1 MTVSQNTNLIPW
13 NLENSWQE
21 ANASI
26 ADHIERVLGSNDS
39 VFHLARQIKTQYEC
53 LFPPMDDLCAN
64 TCPGCPDPCCSRAKI
79 WFDFKDLIFLHL
91 NRLPVPPAQ
100 PVNNWQAVC
109 RYLGSHGCTLQ
120 RLSRPW
126 ICTWY
131 LCPSQT
137 SSLDGSRNSG
147 RGNVKDALQQVKK
160 NRNELERKFINIILP
175 HREKS
180 FAA

>member
-1 MTVSQNTNLIPW
+1 MIPW
-13 NLENSWQE
+13 NSESSWRE

-26 ADHIERVLGSNDS
+26 AYHIEQVLRSNDS
-39 VFHLARQIKTQYEC
+39 VFHLARQIKSQYER

-64 TCPGCPDPCCSRAKI
+64 TCLGCPDPCCSGAKI

-100 PVNNWQAVC
+100 PVKNWQTVC
-109 RYLGSHGCTLQ
+109 RYLGSRGCTLP

-131 LCPSQT
+131 LCPAQA
-137 SSLDGSRNSG
+137 SSLDGSSDSG
-147 RGNVKDALQQVKK
+147 RGDVDEALQQIKK

-175 HREKS
+175 HRKKS